1 MIKATLAFFI
11 FRNSG
16 HTPAVGNLLFM
27 FMLLALPACMTPP
40 AYEKT
45 GASEKE
51 LHEAID
57 QCYKQETPSDLQGE
71 IRANEVNPE
80 MPGGGIRAGRLYER
94 QESIEACLRDLG
106 WEPR

>member
-1 MIKATLAFFI
+1 MIKPDLFFLVPVYP
-11 FRNSG
+11 R
-16 HTPAVGNLLFM
+16 PQ
-27 FMLLALPACMTPP
+27 LALGKVLFISLLLTLPTCATQP
-40 AYEKT
+40 AYEKP